1 MKQSSIL
8 KKFEVGVEE
17 LYDALDKLTEVLHST
32 EDYEL
37 SELWNE
43 LNQQIYDILEEG
55 EINLQLIID
64 KISSWNIQYSLII
77 KKACV

>member
-37 SELWNE
+37 
-43 LNQQIYDILEEG
+43 I
-55 EINLQLIID
+55 
-64 KISSWNIQYSLII
+64 
-77 KKACV
+77 